1 MAARPL
7 PMFDTYKKFLDLN
20 FNNISCEL
28 PVVKDYLTSFP
39 ENLQAIDGY
48 KAVRGFLRSY
58 AGNEATFSSYRTHVE
73 RMLLWSLL
81 VAKKP
86 ILELTRSDAERFME
100 FCLNP
105 LPEWIGPIV
114 KSRFRRIGGRKASD
128 TDTYEINDAWRPF
141 NVTHSK
147 SSLKIAEE
155 QNREVEYKP
164 YKMSQGSVAQVF
176 AVCSSFFKYAAD
188 EDLIEKKNPVQAI
201 KQKSKYKQRNTD
213 ISSGR
218 ALTPFQWDYVLET
231 AETMA
236 NDSSIHERT
245 LFILATAFSM
255 YLRVS
260 DLVGRDNWSPL
271 MSDFRKDDDGNW
283 WYHVVGKGNKA
294 AKISVRDDYLNYLK
308 RYRAYLNL
316 TPPLPSPDE
325 KTPLL
330 KTLNGRSGLSDRHIR
345 LLLQEVFD
353 KALEQMKKEGRPED
367 DVASLRSASLHW
379 LRHTSATFDAPHRD
393 TKDLQADL
401 RHESMKT
408 TLDTYYNAE
417 DGKRARS
424 VKGLGLKDR
433 G

>member
-1 MAARPL
+1 MATKPL
-7 PMFDTYKKFLDLN
+7 PMFDTFKKFHNLN
-20 FNNISCEL
+20 FNNLIAEL
-28 PVVKDYLTSFP
+28 PVVQEYLASFP
-39 ENLQAIDGY
+39 ENLKAVEGY

-58 AGNEATFSSYRTHVE
+58 AGNEATFNSYRTHVE

-86 ILELTRSDAERFME
+86 LLELSRSDAERFME
-100 FCLNP
+100 FCLSP

-114 KSRFRRIGGRKASD
+114 KARFRRIGGRKASESD
-128 TDTYEINDAWRPF
+128 PYEVNDAWRPF

-147 SSLKIAEE
+147 SSLKLAKE
-155 QNREVEYKP
+155 QNREVEDKP
-164 YKMSQGSVAQVF
+164 YEMSQGSVGQVF
-176 AVCSSFFKYAAD
+176 AVCGSFFKYATD
-188 EDLIEKKNPVQAI
+188 EGLTDRANPVQAI

-213 ISSGR
+213 ISSTK

-236 NDSSIHERT
+236 NESSTHERT

-260 DLVGRDNWSPL
+260 DMVGRDNWTPR
-271 MSDFRKDDDGNW
+271 MKDFRKDSQGNW
-283 WYHVVGKGNKA
+283 WYHVVGKGNKK
-294 AKISVRDDYLNYLK
+294 AKISVRDDYLDYLK
-308 RYRAYLNL
+308 RYRAHLNL
-316 TPPLPSPDE
+316 TPLPSPDDN
-325 KTPLL
+325 TPLL
-330 KTLNGRSGLSDRHIR
+330 KTLSGRSGLSDRHIR

-353 KALEQMKKEGRPED
+353 KALERMQSEGRKED
-367 DVASLRSASLHW
+367 EMDSLRSASLHW
-379 LRHTSATFDAPHRD
+379 LRHTSATFDAPHRQ

-408 TLDTYYNAE
+408 TQDTYYNTQDE
-417 DGKRARS
+417 ERARS
-424 VKGLGLKDR
+424 VKKLGLKDR